1 MVGAPRGISSNPVAG
16 PSKEEKTAGTAVDS
30 MGGGG
35 GCTRT
40 LWPGWGLHLGRER
53 APHSSPEWEVVRRVQ
68 GPRCAWTAGRGWWWR
83 WEFFGLWGGGGKA
96 AAGGNFESQRIPRM
110 RRLIH
115 PQGLASKYSRDA
127 SDVMV
132 TLLYSVYCA
141 RSQFC
146 HGGHMARNPERT
158 VVERRRRSIGWH
170 NRAAS
175 SGMRRAWGVG
185 ERARVGRGRRQAKV
199 WQGHEQSGRYDAHT
213 LWQSTQAV
221 RQQHTID
228 EEPVRARSAPTAG
241 AAFPAW
247 SYSSADEYARARSAA
262 AQERTACSNEKV
274 SARACSLGV

>member
-1 MVGAPRGISSNPVAG
+1 MGPRGESQATLSRARQKKRRLRAPLLTRWEGGGDAHARFG
-16 PSKEEKTAGTAVDS
+16 RGGGCTWAEKEPHTAVQSGRWCGACRGLDVRGLP
-30 MGGGG
+30 GGGG
-35 GCTRT
+35 G
-40 LWPGWGLHLGRER
+40 GGG
-53 APHSSPEWEVVRRVQ
+53 SFS
-68 GPRCAWTAGRGWWWR
+68 GSG
-83 WEFFGLWGGGGKA
+83 GGGGKA

>member
-1 MVGAPRGISSNPVAG
+1 
-16 PSKEEKTAGTAVDS
+16 
-30 MGGGG
+30 
-35 GCTRT
+35 
-40 LWPGWGLHLGRER
+40 
-53 APHSSPEWEVVRRVQ
+53 
-68 GPRCAWTAGRGWWWR
+68 
-83 WEFFGLWGGGGKA
+83 
-96 AAGGNFESQRIPRM
+96 M